1 MICCRQV
8 DLLLANYRNDI
19 AHGRTGGIDARYPAN
34 VQRMVNQLIRAKYFR
49 PEQID
54 EPND

>member
-1 MICCRQV
+1 M